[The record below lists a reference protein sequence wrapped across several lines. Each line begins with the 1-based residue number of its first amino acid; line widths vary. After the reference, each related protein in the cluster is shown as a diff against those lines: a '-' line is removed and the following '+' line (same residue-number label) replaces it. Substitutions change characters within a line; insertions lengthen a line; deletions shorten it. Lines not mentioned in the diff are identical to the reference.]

1 MQPGLRI
8 VYSNLANYR
17 HIPSPDVTKPG
28 EGPRD
33 DLATRAP
40 LSLSRRD
47 NIQNGYIESNKS
59 AIYERQEE
67 KLLNL
72 PGGPYT
78 GMKRSSAVGTTATK
92 ETAKRKTW
100 RKRDDLRGTCATFH
114 FRSCNPDSRGSK
126 VAERAVSETPLREAN
141 RRKQQEP
148 FEGCASATGTMMT
161 PCLFVAVLLQ
171 LCS

>member
-1 MQPGLRI
+1 MIVLCHLCCNPHQTTSVAPGNATRLAHCILQPCELPPYPIAGCHQARRGTMRL
-8 VYSNLANYR
+8 
-17 HIPSPDVTKPG
+17 
-28 EGPRD
+28 PR
-33 DLATRAP
+33 LRAP
-40 LSLSRRD
+40 LSLRRRD
-47 NIQNGYIESNKS
+47 NIQNGYIESNNKS

-92 ETAKRKTW
+92 ETPKRKTW

-126 VAERAVSETPLREAN
+126 VAERAVSKP
-141 RRKQQEP
+141 P
-148 FEGCASATGTMMT
+148 
-161 PCLFVAVLLQ
+161 
-171 LCS
+171 